1 MSYNNFSIVIPVY
14 NEKQNIENL
23 IKEINQVLN
32 NHYKYEIVLVNDN
45 STDGTSEILR
55 NYKKINNYKVIKNDL
70 NKGQSY
76 SIREG
81 ISIASYDII
90 ITIDADGQNNPKDI
104 PNLINIFNENN
115 YSLVGGIRKKRKDNL
130 IKKISSIIANK
141 IRSFILNDQCS
152 DTGCSLKVF
161 DKHIFLQFPY
171 FDGIHRFLPALF
183 KGYGHKTKFI
193 NVDHRKRL
201 FGKSKYGTFSRML
214 KGIRGIF
221 IVKRIIRDLKKN
233 K

>member
-32 NHYKYEIVLVNDN
+32 DHYKYEIVLVNDN
-45 STDGTSEILR
+45 STDGTNDILR
-55 NYKKINNYKVIKNDL
+55 KYKKINNYKVIKNNL

-76 SIREG
+76 SIHEG

-115 YSLVGGIRKKRKDNL
+115 YSLVGGIRKKRKDSL

-161 DKHIFLQFPY
+161 DKHIFLKFPY

-214 KGIRGIF
+214 KGIRDIF

>member
-45 STDGTSEILR
+45 STDGTNEILR
-55 NYKKINNYKVIKNDL
+55 QYKKINNYKVIKNDL

-76 SIREG
+76 SIHEG

-183 KGYGHKTKFI
+183 TGYGHKTKFI

-214 KGIRGIF
+214 KGIRDIF

>member
-81 ISIASYDII
+81 ISIASYDTI

-214 KGIRGIF
+214 KGIRDIF